1 VCAASFSSLAGIVV
15 TPALASVVLGGA
27 VRVDGGAV
35 TSLTAQLL
43 LPFIAGQV
51 ARRWIAGWIGAHKPL
66 LTLVDRGSILLVV
79 YSAFSEGM
87 VAGVWHSV
95 SAARLGALLLCC
107 AALLAA
113 VLTVTGLAARESGFA
128 RPERVTLV
136 FCGSK
141 KSLASG
147 LPMAAVLFPGHEL
160 SLMVV
165 PLMVFH
171 QVQLMVCTVLAR
183 RWGQEALSSGAR
195 ILSLRPAC
203 QS

>member
-1 VCAASFSSLAGIVV
+1 
-15 TPALASVVLGGA
+15 VVLGGT

-35 TSLTAQLL
+35 TALVAQLL
-43 LPFIAGQV
+43 LPFAAGQL
-51 ARRWIAGWIGAHKPL
+51 ARRWIADWIAAHKPL

-87 VAGVWHSV
+87 VAGVWHTV
-95 SAARLGALLLCC
+95 SLPRLGVLVVIC

-113 VLTVTGLAARESGFA
+113 VLTLTSLTADRLRFA

-160 SLMVV
+160 SLMVL
-165 PLMVFH
+165 PLMLFH
-171 QVQLMVCTVLAR
+171 QIQLMACTVLAR
-183 RWGQEALSSGAR
+183 RWGREAASQTPVTAPTPATIACATGAR
-195 ILSLRPAC
+195 PERTA
-203 QS
+203 